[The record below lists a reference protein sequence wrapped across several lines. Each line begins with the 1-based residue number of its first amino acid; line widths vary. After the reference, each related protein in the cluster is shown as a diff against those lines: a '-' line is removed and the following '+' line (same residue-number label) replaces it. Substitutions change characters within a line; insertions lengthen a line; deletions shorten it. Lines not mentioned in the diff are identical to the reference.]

1 MGRCQKAIAPAM
13 AKATA
18 SPRTASG
25 WARESARMRRI
36 KAPGTA
42 RGVPAPGPGFLGQ
55 LPSGRVAN
63 GLTLA
68 GSAPHARGRPRRVKG
83 LTSPP
88 RACEARPT
96 MKRTVLTTG
105 LQFPEGPVW
114 LGPRRVA
121 FTEIRGQCV
130 SLWHDGALTR
140 VARTGGGANGATLGP
155 DGALYV
161 ANNGGLSLGHE
172 GRWTAPDAIPGRI
185 QRVTLAGE
193 LSDVAA
199 ELPGAPPNRPNDLCF
214 GPDGLL
220 YYTDPHNW
228 EDIEHLGVGRVGR
241 TTLDG
246 RVELVAEIPAFPNGI
261 AFGPD
266 DRLYVAQSVTQKIL
280 VMDAKPGATPAVWAT
295 LPRGFP
301 DGFCFDAAGRLYA
314 AGSLG
319 DVVVIFEPDGEVR
332 DIVEMGA
339 GSEPTNCCLGDGALY
354 VTLAGTGQLVA
365 LDMPVEP
372 LPLYPARR

>member
-1 MGRCQKAIAPAM
+1 MEKECMRVSPGSPFISCSTGSVTWRSTSSAACPGKRVITWTWGSASSGKASIGRCQKAKAPA
-13 AKATA
+13 TA
-18 SPRTASG
+18 NPAASVRSTIGRWSENERTRSIG
-25 WARESARMRRI
+25 SVS
-36 KAPGTA
+36 A
-42 RGVPAPGPGFLGQ
+42 RGVPAPIPGFLGQ
-55 LPSGRVAN
+55 LRSGVWQTVSCLPA
-63 GLTLA
+63 
-68 GSAPHARGRPRRVKG
+68 
-83 LTSPP
+83 
-88 RACEARPT
+88 ARP
-96 MKRTVLTTG
+96 
-105 LQFPEGPVW
+105 
-114 LGPRRVA
+114 
-121 FTEIRGQCV
+121 
-130 SLWHDGALTR
+130 
-140 VARTGGGANGATLGP
+140 
-155 DGALYV
+155 
-161 ANNGGLSLGHE
+161 
-172 GRWTAPDAIPGRI
+172 
-185 QRVTLAGE
+185 TLAGE
-193 LSDVAA
+193 VSDVAVR
-199 ELPGAPPNRPNDLCF
+199 LPGAPPNRPNDLCF

-228 EDIEHLGVGRVGR
+228 EDLANLGVGRVGR

-295 LPRGFP
+295 LPPGFP

-319 DVVVIFEPDGEVR
+319 DLLVVFEPDGEVR
-332 DIVEMGA
+332 DIIEMGA

-354 VTLAGTGQLVA
+354 LTLAGTGQLLA

>member
-1 MGRCQKAIAPAM
+1 
-13 AKATA
+13 
-18 SPRTASG
+18 
-25 WARESARMRRI
+25 
-36 KAPGTA
+36 
-42 RGVPAPGPGFLGQ
+42 
-55 LPSGRVAN
+55 
-63 GLTLA
+63 
-68 GSAPHARGRPRRVKG
+68 
-83 LTSPP
+83 
-88 RACEARPT
+88 
-96 MKRTVLTTG
+96 MKRTVLATG

-114 LGPRRVA
+114 LGTRRVA

-130 SLWHDGALTR
+130 SLWHDGTLAR

-161 ANNGGLSLGHE
+161 ANNGGLSLGHD

-193 LSDVAA
+193 VSDVAVR
-199 ELPGAPPNRPNDLCF
+199 LPGAPPNRPNDLCF

-319 DVVVIFEPDGEVR
+319 DLVVVFEPDGEVR
-332 DIVEMGA
+332 DIIEMGA

>member
-1 MGRCQKAIAPAM
+1 
-13 AKATA
+13 
-18 SPRTASG
+18 
-25 WARESARMRRI
+25 
-36 KAPGTA
+36 
-42 RGVPAPGPGFLGQ
+42 
-55 LPSGRVAN
+55 
-63 GLTLA
+63 
-68 GSAPHARGRPRRVKG
+68 
-83 LTSPP
+83 
-88 RACEARPT
+88 
-96 MKRTVLTTG
+96 MKRTVLATG

-114 LGPRRVA
+114 LGTRRVA

-130 SLWHDGALTR
+130 SLWHDGTLAR

-193 LSDVAA
+193 VSDVAV

-319 DVVVIFEPDGEVR
+319 DVVVVFEPDGEVR
-332 DIVEMGA
+332 DIIEMGA